1 MKLKDLPVSMG
12 SKLVGSQVREWGRTV
27 HSSSHANLMRKYKV
41 YDKWQQWCKI
51 IVFLIEVISTY
62 HFYLQYND
70 DECDLTKIIIRYYW
84 ISNENFDSFHGGD
97 NSDLLYK

>member
-41 YDKWQQWCKI
+41 YDKWCDYLLIKNGIITIIKEYQQHGQKSEESK
-51 IVFLIEVISTY
+51 V
-62 HFYLQYND
+62 
-70 DECDLTKIIIRYYW
+70 DERTIK
-84 ISNENFDSFHGGD
+84 
-97 NSDLLYK
+97 